1 MPCPALPCS
10 FVLHFCQQTL
20 FLYSQ
25 TSLRKVT
32 CCFDASS
39 IIYQSERT
47 FRVKLAADRI
57 SVITWIVRFTFD
69 WLISKWRVRLEWA
82 LRNREI
88 ASLSRLFVLF
98 WSSLTSRM
106 ILEIFTSFYEDCIK
120 SHCTPKVRL
129 TDVRETRGRASSIR
143 HFVGHSWW
151 EKESKFLSLTFFN
164 YQAWQ
169 RQARMLQWT
178 FITA

>member
-1 MPCPALPCS
+1 MGQNELMKEQTNKQTNKQTRRTLTASKCIAIVSKSCSQSSCHMARASQHRSTNSFRFNKDDFSAANTSAETEVKSSIYQNSSPAVPCPALPCS

-57 SVITWIVRFTFD
+57 SVIT
-69 WLISKWRVRLEWA
+69 
-82 LRNREI
+82 
-88 ASLSRLFVLF
+88 
-98 WSSLTSRM
+98 
-106 ILEIFTSFYEDCIK
+106 
-120 SHCTPKVRL
+120 
-129 TDVRETRGRASSIR
+129 
-143 HFVGHSWW
+143 
-151 EKESKFLSLTFFN
+151 
-164 YQAWQ
+164 
-169 RQARMLQWT
+169 
-178 FITA
+178 

>member
-1 MPCPALPCS
+1 MFYLLEFLACCALSCS
-10 FVLHFCQQTL
+10 PLLFCSTFLPTDAVSLLTNLTQESDVLFW
-20 FLYSQ
+20 
-25 TSLRKVT
+25 RVN
-32 CCFDASS
+32 SS

-69 WLISKWRVRLEWA
+69 WLISKWRVWLEWA
-82 LRNREI
+82 LRDREI

-106 ILEIFTSFYEDCIK
+106 ILEIFTLFYEDCIK

-151 EKESKFLSLTFFN
+151 EKESKSLSLTFFN
-164 YQAWQ
+164 HQAWQ
-169 RQARMLQWT
+169 R
-178 FITA
+178 